1 MVAAMQEAVKA
12 RPQRVVQVPTL
23 TMGTVQEQQKAIQVI
38 SLALSMDGLAASMC
52 ACGTHDQ

>member
-38 SLALSMDGLAASMC
+38 SLALHGWTCCFYVCVWYS
-52 ACGTHDQ
+52 